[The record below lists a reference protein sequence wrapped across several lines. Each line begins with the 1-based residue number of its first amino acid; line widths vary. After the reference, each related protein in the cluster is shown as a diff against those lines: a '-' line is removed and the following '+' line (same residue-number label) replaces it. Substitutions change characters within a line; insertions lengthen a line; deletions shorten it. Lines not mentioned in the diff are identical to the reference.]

1 MALQTMYIN
10 ATEVWCYRGG
20 WKSDIARFG
29 TASGGHYTDSQI
41 KFTPSAEDLVKL
53 RNARITSV
61 TASLTFAK
69 LGSSGTKT
77 IRFGFS
83 KGDNY
88 WITVTNAYNQ
98 VRWPSIWTGNSLDD
112 SSNWGARFLAQLK
125 DNSSVTIY
133 IENNEM
139 VVPSGKN
146 YASNYGG
153 IKLPSYLT
161 VTYEPLSSELEI
173 SDGQSFDLGILNTVS
188 LKRYSSDY
196 TETATLRYIP
206 EEEEE
211 EEQNLILTNFSN
223 NDSSFSF
230 ILPLSIANHSKN
242 NSSISGQI
250 ILSTAQNGT
259 TIGEDKTYNININI
273 PSNIFF
279 SKGDNWTIEGV
290 SDINGIESEYFI
302 QDLSRAQITCN
313 FKQYKNED
321 EEFTDEATITSCIIE
336 NSKLGISEKMDEG
349 NNNTF
354 TYTTSSTLKVAG
366 DIFFNIIVE
375 NSRGHKK
382 IFQTETFSIQ
392 PYSIPQITDISVIRI
407 NEAGAPTE
415 VGNFLKWSGILKY
428 SNVIYS
434 SSENNVNVP
443 VSLTLYY
450 PNILKT
456 STVETT
462 FKVNSNDLNNN
473 AGNFSVNLIDTSITG
488 GLFSTDESY
497 EIKAIVQDSFGN
509 QSIERTATLST
520 TKYLIHFSNG
530 GGALGLGSAAIYDQK
545 ITCGFDMFFKSD
557 SGALKITEGGTEAID
572 REGAWNNIVSQ
583 GGIINKLTIQDS
595 NNSLDK
601 ERPCLN
607 LIPVIG
613 EENFGKIQVKA
624 GGEETLLWGD
634 LEVWDP
640 GAPGEQEKAALT
652 LYKGFGEF
660 PNLKIGYSK
669 PVDEKDVWTEYNIL
683 HSNNF
688 LQENYLL
695 KYQNDSIKR
704 VILEHSMDGV
714 QWTNHGNDTHQ
725 VSIQMPISNF
735 RKIIGFSGFIC
746 SDNTKTY
753 TEAADGT
760 VEGTRPF
767 YGRPIPSGWVAST
780 NWSIGVYYDPA
791 KNTFY
796 ISFPSQYSGSDWTSV
811 QKSTITLIVDYI
823 E

>member
-41 KFTPSAEDLVKL
+41 KFTPSVEDLAKL

-83 KGDNY
+83 RGDNY

-98 VRWPSIWTGNSLDD
+98 VRWPSIWTGNSLDN

-133 IENNEM
+133 IENDEM
-139 VVPSGKN
+139 DVPSGKD

-173 SDGQSFDLGILNTVS
+173 SDGQSFDLGALNNVS
-188 LKRYSSDY
+188 LIRYVSDY
-196 TETATLRYIP
+196 SERAFLDYEGNP
-206 EEEEE
+206 LEPLE
-211 EEQNLILTNFSN
+211 LK
-223 NDSSFSF
+223 DSSPDDTSKFSF
-230 ILPLSIANHSKN
+230 TLPLKIANN
-242 NSSISGQI
+242 ITDRSIVP
-250 ILSTAQNGT
+250 GT
-259 TIGEDKTYNININI
+259 INLKTYNNDEEQIGEEKIYNIQITI
-273 PSNIFF
+273 PPNIFF
-279 SKGDNWTIEGV
+279 SKGDNWKIEGV

-336 NSKLGISEKMDEG
+336 NSKLGISEKMDEE

-354 TYTTSSTLKVAG
+354 TYTTSSKLKVAG
-366 DIFFNIIVE
+366 DISFNIIVE

-407 NEAGAPTE
+407 NETGAPVE

-434 SSENNVNVP
+434 SSGINVP

-450 PNILKT
+450 SNT
-456 STVETT
+456 SKT
-462 FKVNSNDLNNN
+462 FKVTSDDLNNN
-473 AGNFSVNLIDTSITG
+473 TGNFSVNLIDTSVDG
-488 GLFSTDESY
+488 GLFSTDKSY

-509 QSIERTATLST
+509 QSIERTVTLST

-530 GGALGLGSAAIYDQK
+530 GGALGLGSAAIHDQK
-545 ITCGFDMFFKSD
+545 ITCGFDMFFKSN

-595 NNSLDK
+595 NDSSDR

-652 LYKGFGEF
+652 LYKGFGKF

-725 VSIQMPISNF
+725 VSITMPISNF

-746 SDNTKTY
+746 SDDTKTY

-767 YGRPIPSGWVAST
+767 YGRPIPSGWVAGT

-791 KNTFY
+791 KNVFY